1 MTADRPDPLP
11 DLVYYPDSMPG
22 ISRRRAGKG
31 FAYVSPEG
39 ELIRDPDERARIAAL
54 AVPPAYEDVWICPLP
69 EGHLQATG
77 RDARRRKQYRYHP
90 RWTEFRA
97 QLKYDDLA
105 DFGRMLPRIR
115 RRIVKDLGGEPGAR
129 DYAVAA
135 VLGMIDRLSMRV
147 GSPDYAQENGT
158 YGATTLKETHLR
170 PTDGGIELV
179 YPGKG
184 GRPVRR
190 NVKDAR
196 LQKTLNELDDLPGA
210 TLVTWLDAQGA
221 PHEVTAGDVNAYLA
235 RVTGEERF
243 TAKTF
248 RTWNGSVAALAT
260 VDPDRRPTIKAMAEA
275 ASARL
280 ANTPAIARNSYIHPA
295 VVALASA
302 PENCPREGPEVTGLR
317 LEERRLLAL
326 LGRSP

>member
-1 MTADRPDPLP
+1 
-11 DLVYYPDSMPG
+11 
-22 ISRRRAGKG
+22 
-31 FAYVSPEG
+31 
-39 ELIRDPDERARIAAL
+39 
-54 AVPPAYEDVWICPLP
+54 
-69 EGHLQATG
+69 
-77 RDARRRKQYRYHP
+77 
-90 RWTEFRA
+90 
-97 QLKYDDLA
+97 
-105 DFGRMLPRIR
+105 
-115 RRIVKDLGGEPGAR
+115 
-129 DYAVAA
+129 
-135 VLGMIDRLSMRV
+135 
-147 GSPDYAQENGT
+147 
-158 YGATTLKETHLR
+158 
-170 PTDGGIELV
+170 
-179 YPGKG
+179 
-184 GRPVRR
+184 
-190 NVKDAR
+190 
-196 LQKTLNELDDLPGA
+196 
-210 TLVTWLDAQGA
+210 
-221 PHEVTAGDVNAYLA
+221 VNAYLA